1 MNALL
6 LDATVSWPCITRFT
20 PVHCVDMA
28 FFNNELENLETDDAF
43 NLKYPKFSYFRPL
56 GYFFSNLRNVIFRNR
71 SEKEKELCTE
81 EDKSK
86 EKMTDDQIDTIL
98 DETFNL
104 DDVYMT
110 GIRKRNAFNKSIET
124 DLQKKLLT
132 LEKKSKSDILYEEQP
147 NFEKPLKEVKRNRNA
162 EESLVSSALN
172 ADTVIVSSDEFK
184 MNNEEVAYSL
194 CVSDTMMEVYS
205 TNPIEFNGC
214 SIREIDTAYT
224 DFLKCTEPLVVP
236 EKLDEFVNESK
247 DIKNIQSYTSFL
259 IPNEPEVLVD
269 FENTEFLSE
278 EDEPAKYGEYLKDI
292 QPIVFHNTINIRH
305 EENEH
310 NELPVE
316 EKSLNDKKKYTFST
330 IEEPTYLNYL
340 KQVDCIVDNSDQA
353 SNDFSLSSNEFR
365 SYSTDFDKNA
375 AFQKVENAL
384 DYNGSLPIQNY
395 ADFLNFAQP
404 AVLQSDNYKSE
415 TFGINQQK
423 IHYYGEFLGNENFSD
438 VTDKALNPNNKFM
451 VNFSTNFLTEQDLV
465 PMKIDNPHQF
475 IEEKKNS
482 VKVIYSMSNSSIMT
496 EASSMIQLEHTD
508 ENDDSENAT
517 PVSKTRE
524 PNFED
529 VESIS
534 FREDTNVYNHHGEV
548 SAFNQPYTPMVIKGI
563 GTFKEIY
570 EKCIFSVAVSSDF
583 VQNLNEIICDYA
595 NFLEDKKPF
604 VEEKLDFNKFETES
618 IELVAKY
625 EDFVS
630 LNQPSVMEDEIE
642 KVVNDKNDAKLPNY
656 KTFLIMN
663 DSLVI
668 NGIDEP
674 LKNFS
679 TEEIVN
685 YSNYVNIHE
694 PLTIKE
700 DIYNEV
706 NDNFLQKVEV
716 YEEFLSY
723 QDPTIINGDGLN
735 IEQISEVK
743 ADAYGDYLLS
753 SGAVPLAIHQVE
765 FISDAKLVISQDKSN
780 PESLKIQ
787 KNRKFE
793 SVESEYSN
801 FLKENCVTDN
811 KNNLV
816 DVDYKKNEI
825 LTTFE
830 ESLVHFHP
838 EVIIGNNS
846 NANFD
851 EFNEDVSNYG
861 NYLKFD
867 QPNVIV
873 GESNLIESVNDE
885 SFSYYPNFLSNLDN
899 VMINSSSS
907 TNFPIQVDQPTTPYS
922 LEDSNSHI
930 IKVDSCIAND
940 FFETP
945 PLKFNYFIEPTRI
958 KEEIIEKFELEVPK
972 DYTNFLLELK
982 Y

>member
-194 CVSDTMMEVYS
+194 SVSDTMMEVYS

-236 EKLDEFVNESK
+236 V
-247 DIKNIQSYTSFL
+247 
-259 IPNEPEVLVD
+259 
-269 FENTEFLSE
+269 ENTEFLSE

-292 QPIVFHNTINIRH
+292 QPIVFHNTINTRH

-316 EKSLNDKKKYTFST
+316 ADH
-330 IEEPTYLNYL
+330 
-340 KQVDCIVDNSDQA
+340 A

-438 VTDKALNPNNKFM
+438 VTDKALNSNNKFM

-465 PMKIDNPHQF
+465 PMKI
-475 IEEKKNS
+475 
-482 VKVIYSMSNSSIMT
+482 
-496 EASSMIQLEHTD
+496 

-548 SAFNQPYTPMVIKGI
+548 SAFNQPYTPMVIK
-563 GTFKEIY
+563 
-570 EKCIFSVAVSSDF
+570 AVSSDF

-642 KVVNDKNDAKLPNY
+642 KVVNDKNDEKLPNY